1 MTSETFEASARE
13 TVTAIMTAKFEVPP
27 EALEHDV
34 SLSSLDMDSL
44 AVVELLYSVGQEL
57 GVRIGEDEVTQ
68 WSTFSELLATVEAKL
83 AQRSAGPGR

>member
-1 MTSETFEASARE
+1 MTSATSVRE
-13 TVTAIMTAKFEVPP
+13 TVTAIMTAKFEVRP

-34 SLSSLDMDSL
+34 PLSSLDMDSL

-83 AQRSAGPGR
+83 ARRPAGPGR